1 MWKLALISLAVV
13 LSTVQGHNLGV
24 QSWNRMLAEIMQTA
38 KSGTCE
44 AGACFVRTEDNGII
58 GLKTGDDYIEGCTVY
73 RCTQARVEVIT
84 INCPENIVCADN
96 QKTIMYP
103 GGCCVQCEAQ
113 KTDIGVFTE
122 WEEWTQCTATCGGG
136 RRARKRECII
146 DVSAGSVECTGTL
159 LEAQDCN
166 TQKCPVPCRWEYGEY
181 EECSATCGDGIKLR
195 FPKILQP
202 PQNGGEPCPPF
213 VEAGVSDE
221 APCNVIPCGVP
232 CQWRYEEFGA
242 CTKTCGGGTKTR
254 FPVIR
259 TPAQHGGDCP
269 QHVTNRV
276 PDIETCNTQPCP
288 IPCDWEWGEYGDCTV
303 TCGGGTQTR
312 VPRIITPA
320 QHGGHCP
327 QHVIDGVP
335 ETTTCNTATCPPTC
349 PNPGENNCLI
359 NGVYK
364 CIHDPDKDCIEGDN
378 CELVYNP
385 DQKDMDRDGVG
396 DACDNCK
403 FYSNPNQ
410 ENSDD
415 DETGNECDA
424 DDDNDGVVDQNDNCQ
439 TVSNMNQVNSDRDN
453 FGDACDN
460 CPRTV
465 NNNQADVDKDGVGN
479 ACDNCR
485 FYKNPEQNPSDPV
498 THGARCTTRPQRPI
512 GMEEYE
518 DEDDNMKS
526 LAADILEKLMQFVL
540 E

>member
-221 APCNVIPCGVP
+221 APCNVIPCG
-232 CQWRYEEFGA
+232 
-242 CTKTCGGGTKTR
+242 
-254 FPVIR
+254 
-259 TPAQHGGDCP
+259 
-269 QHVTNRV
+269 
-276 PDIETCNTQPCP
+276 
-288 IPCDWEWGEYGDCTV
+288 
-303 TCGGGTQTR
+303 
-312 VPRIITPA
+312 
-320 QHGGHCP
+320 
-327 QHVIDGVP
+327 
-335 ETTTCNTATCPPTC
+335 
-349 PNPGENNCLI
+349 
-359 NGVYK
+359 
-364 CIHDPDKDCIEGDN
+364 
-378 CELVYNP
+378 
-385 DQKDMDRDGVG
+385 
-396 DACDNCK
+396 
-403 FYSNPNQ
+403 
-410 ENSDD
+410 
-415 DETGNECDA
+415 
-424 DDDNDGVVDQNDNCQ
+424 
-439 TVSNMNQVNSDRDN
+439 
-453 FGDACDN
+453 
-460 CPRTV
+460 
-465 NNNQADVDKDGVGN
+465 
-479 ACDNCR
+479 
-485 FYKNPEQNPSDPV
+485 
-498 THGARCTTRPQRPI
+498 
-512 GMEEYE
+512 GMT
-518 DEDDNMKS
+518 D
-526 LAADILEKLMQFVL
+526 
-540 E
+540 